1 MFHVRVVRTASGA
14 NAVQIVRYINR
25 KRFVVRHIG
34 SARNDEELEALLSVA
49 QEWIINQTH
58 QLSVFP
64 SEPNTNILLLDQCE
78 FLGVHQRFLYEIL
91 SKLQQRIGYLNI
103 SVPMLNDLVTIRI
116 IEPASKLRSIE
127 LIEIYFGIKHR
138 RQNFYEAAPKWLAL
152 KEEVEQQTVR
162 FAEKEFN
169 FDYTLLFYD
178 VTTLYFETFEADE
191 LRKPGF
197 SKDNKFQQP
206 QIVVALMVT
215 KEGFP
220 IAYEIFPGNTFE
232 GHTIIPVIQSF
243 IKKHRIK
250 HFTVVADA
258 AMISAENIQN
268 LKEAEVHY
276 IVGGRLGNLPAE
288 TLQQI
293 DQQLI
298 REDGRTIRLHTDKG
312 FLICSYSQ
320 KRFRKDNYEMEK
332 QIEKAK
338 NVITYPSKSKK
349 TKFVKAE
356 QQKMALNENLIAKT
370 KLLLGIKGYYTD
382 LEENTADNK
391 TIIER
396 YHDLYKIEQ
405 AFRVSKNDLQTRP
418 IFHFKED
425 PIKLHTLI
433 CFMALA
439 ASKYIELKTDT
450 SLRAFLTECKKITD
464 ARMLNTITNAVT
476 TIRAKLSP
484 SVKRLVS
491 KLDLPH

>member
-1 MFHVRVVRTASGA
+1 
-14 NAVQIVRYINR
+14 
-25 KRFVVRHIG
+25 
-34 SARNDEELEALLSVA
+34 LSVA

-64 SEPNTNILLLDQCE
+64 NETNTNILLLDQCE

-103 SVPMLNDLVTIRI
+103 NAPMLNDLVTIRV

-127 LIEIYFGIKHR
+127 LIETYFGTKHR
-138 RQNFYEAAPKWLAL
+138 RQSFYEAAPKWLAL

-169 FDYTLLFYD
+169 FDYTLMFYD

-250 HFTVVADA
+250 NFTVVADA

-268 LKEAEVHY
+268 LKEAKVHY
-276 IVGGRLGNLPAE
+276 IVGGRLGNLPTE

-293 DQQLI
+293 DQKLI
-298 REDGRTIRLHTDKG
+298 REDGRTIRLNTDKG
-312 FLICSYSQ
+312 FLVCSYSQ
-320 KRFRKDNYEMEK
+320 KRFKKDNYEMEK

-338 NVITYPSKSKK
+338 DIITYPSKSKK

-356 QQKMALNENLIAKT
+356 QQKMVLNENLITKT
-370 KLLLGIKGYYTD
+370 KLLLGLKGYYTD

-405 AFRVSKNDLQTRP
+405 AFRLSKNDLQTRP

-425 PIKLHTLI
+425 PIKLHALI

-439 ASKYIELKTDT
+439 VSKYIELKTDT

-464 ARMLNTITNAVT
+464 ARMLNKITKTVT
-476 TIRAKLSP
+476 TIRAKIPP
-484 SVKRLVS
+484 SIKNLLS
-491 KLDLPH
+491 KLELPH